1 MTRFELIVEW
11 VDRAADDRSPV
22 GILGARAAFP
32 EAGMAL
38 VDYLEGR
45 FVALEERLAIEH
57 SPLWWELLLL
67 LAETWLPEER
77 DAFLTRVV
85 LRGGTPGCYRWIAAF
100 VKVAFSADEVEPSLL
115 AGLESPDPMTRD
127 NARVL
132 AYYLLDDAYRLSDAG
147 EAKRQ
152 ALGAQA
158 PSASL

>member
-1 MTRFELIVEW
+1 MSRFDVLLDW

-22 GILGARAAFP
+22 GVLGARAAFP
-32 EAGMAL
+32 EAGAAL

-57 SPLWWELLLL
+57 STVWWELLLS

-77 DAFLTRVV
+77 DAFLERVA
-85 LRGGTPGCYRWIAAF
+85 LRGATPGSYKWLAAF
-100 VKVAFSADEVEPSLL
+100 VKVAFHVEEVEPWLL
-115 AGLESPDPMTRD
+115 AGLESHDARTQD
-127 NARVL
+127 NAGLL
-132 AYYLLDDAYRLSDAG
+132 AYYLLDDVYRLSDGG

-158 PSASL
+158 SPAPV